1 MLPTKIVVI
10 GAGSASFG
18 LNTLGAIIRSQRLHG
33 SQVALVD
40 QNPRALEIVE
50 RLANRMNREW
60 DADMRITTHLHH
72 QDALQDAGFI
82 VSAIEAPP
90 REKLWRMDYEIPL
103 KYGLRQPYA
112 ENGGPGGFAHAAR
125 NIGPVLA
132 IARDIEQACPD
143 AWFINFSNPMIRV
156 CQAVARHSRVRVVG
170 LCHQIKAGYGVVG
183 YTLANDLGIEIPK
196 DLFLSTH
203 ADPKYWVPLNAIVQQ
218 ALQKVDIKAAGLNH
232 FTWMLDVRD
241 RKTGADLYPL
251 FRQRL
256 AALDP
261 AIEPLTRRVMDAFGL
276 FPIPGDEH
284 LCEYLPWLS
293 DPQTR
298 PWEKFDISLYDWE
311 GAEAR
316 RGAGHDLIERMGRGY
331 EAIDPLLEADSE
343 GAIEVIEGIAGV
355 RNAYHLAVN
364 LPNDGYI
371 TNLPQGAV
379 VEVPGHFSGLGVRGV
394 GMGALPEGIAEL
406 CRRECTVSQLTVDAV
421 VKGDRQLALQAL
433 LLSPG
438 ISDLDVAQKVL
449 DDYLAAYREN
459 LPTFWQEGVVGK
471 TGKKK
476 EFSY

>member
-1 MLPTKIVVI
+1 M
-10 GAGSASFG
+10 
-18 LNTLGAIIRSQRLHG
+18 
-33 SQVALVD
+33 
-40 QNPRALEIVE
+40 
-50 RLANRMNREW
+50 
-60 DADMRITTHLHH
+60 
-72 QDALQDAGFI
+72 
-82 VSAIEAPP
+82 
-90 REKLWRMDYEIPL
+90 
-103 KYGLRQPYA
+103 
-112 ENGGPGGFAHAAR
+112 
-125 NIGPVLA
+125 
-132 IARDIEQACPD
+132 
-143 AWFINFSNPMIRV
+143 
-156 CQAVARHSRVRVVG
+156 VG

-183 YTLANDLGIEIPK
+183 YTLASDLGIEIPK

-232 FTWMLDVRD
+232 FTWMLDLRD

-256 AALDP
+256 SVLDP

-311 GAEAR
+311 AAEVR
-316 RGAGHDLIERMGRGY
+316 RDAGHSLIERMGRGA

-343 GAIEVIEGIAGV
+343 GAIEVIEGITGV
-355 RNAYHLAVN
+355 GNAYHLAVN

-379 VEVPGHFSGLGVRGV
+379 VEVPGLFSGLGVRGV
-394 GMGALPEGIAEL
+394 GMGALPEGVAEL
-406 CRRECTVSQLTVDAV
+406 CRRECMVSQLTVDAV
-421 VKGDRQLALQAL
+421 LKGDRQLALQAL

-438 ISDLDVAQKVL
+438 ITDLDVAQKIL
-449 DDYLAAYREN
+449 DDYLVIYREHF
-459 LPTFWQEGVVGK
+459 PTFWQ
-471 TGKKK
+471 
-476 EFSY
+476 